1 MKSSI
6 LIGLESMSNR
16 MQRLAQ
22 IELVYD
28 GRYSDVSEVIKKI
41 GRITPDEIREVAIET
56 LRKEKFTTVII
67 NPSKK

>member
-1 MKSSI
+1 M
-6 LIGLESMSNR
+6 
-16 MQRLAQ
+16 
-22 IELVYD
+22 
-28 GRYSDVSEVIKKI
+28 SEVIKKI